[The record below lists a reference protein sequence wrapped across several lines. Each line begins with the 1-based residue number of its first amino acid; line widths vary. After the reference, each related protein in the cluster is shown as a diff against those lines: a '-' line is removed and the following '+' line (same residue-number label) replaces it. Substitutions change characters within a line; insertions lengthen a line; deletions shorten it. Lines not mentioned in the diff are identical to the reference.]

1 MDKELLERLLV
12 VVKDAAEQFGGV
24 YSRIWDGLRKDPN
37 SVSNAAFLSIYKDC
51 KDAMD
56 FVLAYEMP
64 ESSIYTKYRMPNN
77 ARFR

>member
-1 MDKELLERLLV
+1 MDKELLERLLG
-12 VVKDAAEQFGGV
+12 VVKDAAEQFGGI

-37 SVSNAAFLSIYKDC
+37 SVSNTAFLSIYKDC

-56 FVLAYEMP
+56 FALAYEMP